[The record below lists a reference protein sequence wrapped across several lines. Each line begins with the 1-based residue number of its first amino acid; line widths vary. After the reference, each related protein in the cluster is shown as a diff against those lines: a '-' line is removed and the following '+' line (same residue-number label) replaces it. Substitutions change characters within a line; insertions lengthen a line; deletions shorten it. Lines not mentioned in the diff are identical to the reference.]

1 MEALN
6 TEKEELVKE
15 NQQLSGQLNKEKE
28 ENQQLS
34 RQLDEIK
41 QGNYTF

>member
-1 MEALN
+1 M
-6 TEKEELVKE
+6 KE

-28 ENQQLS
+28 DLGKENQQLS

-41 QGNYTF
+41 QQGNYTI

>member
-1 MEALN
+1 
-6 TEKEELVKE
+6 VKE

-28 ENQQLS
+28 ELGKENQQLS

-41 QGNYTF
+41 QQGNYTF

>member
-1 MEALN
+1 M
-6 TEKEELVKE
+6 KE

-28 ENQQLS
+28 ELGKENQQLS

-41 QGNYTF
+41 QQGNYTF

>member
-1 MEALN
+1 
-6 TEKEELVKE
+6 VKE

-28 ENQQLS
+28 DLGKENQQLS

-41 QGNYTF
+41 QQGNYTI